1 MPDGPLTGRL
11 ILELIKASNS
21 SASDEEAARGFSAVL
36 AELFGLQRATISLLY
51 RDDRERRTNALQDY
65 VINTKKP
72 FVDNQLSEYSSF
84 PELITFKNAGY
95 KSCAILPIYNSGK
108 ATALIELLSGEQGR
122 FSDEMVQS
130 IELLSGIMGIALLYK
145 YESSK
150 NLRIANYFNSAFSS
164 PVPQL
169 LASTDGVLVKAN
181 KEALKV
187 LSISNL
193 EAANL
198 AKLFGLSKE
207 MMSALAKGSMI
218 KASSAGADEARMF
231 ALSANMISERLMHVS
246 AQDITE
252 LEEMALILGS
262 MGKDSKAGVLYI
274 DRSLNISWATDNI
287 ENLIGYKGN
296 IMVGKSFIELVAERD
311 KENLRHRLDGLTE
324 QQPSASGIFGMIN
337 KDSIPVGIRYV
348 VTRWINGY
356 IMVFADAEA
365 EMYIKSIRESLQD
378 FIDSSSDIVL
388 SVDPMGHITSC
399 NSSVESA
406 LHYQKAELLGKEIN
420 SLYSDPKIIDRDIS
434 YVKNGG
440 KIDNSYVDLLSKG
453 GGTVSSVHSM
463 RAFKDGDETTYL
475 IVAKELETGRK
486 LRDWEKSMEDMSKT
500 INSLKSTGELKSQ
513 FIYNISHELK
523 TPLTNIK
530 GFSKLMLEGEFGKL
544 NDEQQGYV
552 TTILDEADRLVLM
565 IQQVLDAARL
575 ESEKMKLE
583 TKDVNLKD
591 LAENPSI
598 KALQESARNKGI
610 EFSWTVAFDVPAVTA
625 DQNRLIQVFVNLI
638 GNSIKFT
645 NSGGSIKVEVSN
657 KSKGVVV
664 CKVVDTGIGISIDD
678 QRKLFRKFY
687 EAPKKGLVKPEGTG
701 TGLGL
706 SITKQIITLH
716 NGKIGVESDE
726 GKGSTFWFTLPVK
739 PKRSRKK
746 PAIQQA

>member
-21 SASDEEAARGFSAVL
+21 SASDDDAARGFSAVL
-36 AELFGLQRATISLLY
+36 AELFGLQRATISPLY
-51 RDDRERRTNALQDY
+51 RDDRERRTSALQDY

-84 PELITFKNAGY
+84 PELITFKNSGY
-95 KSCAILPIYNSGK
+95 RSCAILPIYNSGK

-122 FSDEMVQS
+122 FTDEMVQS
-130 IELLSGIMGIALLYK
+130 IEMASAIMGIALLYK
-145 YESSK
+145 YEGAK

-169 LASTDGVLVKAN
+169 IASTDGALVKAN
-181 KEALKV
+181 KEALRV
-187 LSISNL
+187 LPISNL
-193 EAANL
+193 ETASL
-198 AKLFGLSKE
+198 AKLFGLSRE
-207 MMSALAKGSMI
+207 MVSALAKGSMV
-218 KASSAGADEARMF
+218 KASSAGAEEARMF
-231 ALSANMISERLMHVS
+231 ALSASMISERLMHVS

-274 DRSLNISWATDNI
+274 DKSLNMSWATDNI
-287 ENLIGYKGN
+287 ENLIGYKGS
-296 IMVGKSFIELVAERD
+296 IMIGKSFIDLVAERD
-311 KENLRHRLDGLTE
+311 KEELRHRLEGLTE
-324 QQPSASGIFGMIN
+324 QQTSASGIFGIIN
-337 KDSIPVGIRYV
+337 RDSIPVGIRYV

-365 EMYIKSIRESLQD
+365 EMYVKSIKASLQD
-378 FIDSSSDIVL
+378 FMASSSDIVI
-388 SVDPMGHITSC
+388 SVDPMGHITGC
-399 NSSVESA
+399 NSSVEAA
-406 LHYQKAELLGKEIN
+406 LGYQKSELIGREINLLYADPRVIDKEIT
-420 SLYSDPKIIDRDIS
+420 

-440 KIDNSYVDLLSKG
+440 KTDSITIELISKQG
-453 GGTVSSVHSM
+453 APVSAIHSI

-486 LRDWEKSMEDMSKT
+486 LRDWEKSMEEMSKT

-610 EFSWTVAFDVPAVTA
+610 DFSWTVAFDVPPVTA

-645 NSGGSIKVEVSN
+645 NSGGIIKVEISN
-657 KSKGVVV
+657 KSKGVVI
-664 CKVVDTGIGISIDD
+664 CKVMDTGIGISVDD

-706 SITKQIITLH
+706 SITKQIIILH

-746 PAIQQA
+746 AVQQA